1 MNLPTKKSYTF
12 WWEAK
17 HAGQIVIQVLLEFE
31 ACKLPW
37 IIPNDNPNIEFIN
50 EQLNFLEEVG
60 LYTGDLRDVSQDNC
74 DGDGIDRN
82 LCDDYEYDMSTGLA
96 AKTAFLL
103 LAFSCFL

>member
-1 MNLPTKKSYTF
+1 MFSNFQLCSFLNNTSTT
-12 WWEAK
+12 
-17 HAGQIVIQVLLEFE
+17 I
-31 ACKLPW
+31 
-37 IIPNDNPNIEFIN
+37 IEFIN

>member
-1 MNLPTKKSYTF
+1 MKYSKYF
-12 WWEAK
+12 
-17 HAGQIVIQVLLEFE
+17 
-31 ACKLPW
+31 
-37 IIPNDNPNIEFIN
+37 NIEFIN